1 MEKKKLYYIIG
12 GVSVIGIGIGLYFW
26 NKNKNAGDSS
36 ESKDLKTKSA
46 EETTDEP
53 KKLGKPN
60 VDAPAPKPSS
70 KPALAPKP
78 APKPAL
84 APTTTLADAVTSVI
98 QSAPVTTPIIV
109 DTYYP
114 PTLITRKDKRKAC
127 GRRPILKKK
136 RAEWQQ
142 CVDAG
147 GVASFEGYSN
157 QWEND
162 YMDFSGLDL
171 DL

>member
-12 GVSVIGIGIGLYFW
+12 GVSIIGIGIGLYFW
-26 NKNKNAGDSS
+26 NKNKNTGDRS

-53 KKLGKPN
+53 NKLGKPN
-60 VDAPAPKPSS
+60 VKVDA
-70 KPALAPKP
+70 L

-84 APTTTLADAVTSVI
+84 APTTAPATATALT
-98 QSAPVTTPIIV
+98 PVTAPIIV

-136 RAEWQQ
+136 RATWQQ

>member
-12 GVSVIGIGIGLYFW
+12 GVSIIGIGIGLYFW
-26 NKNKNAGDSS
+26 NKNKNTGDSS

-53 KKLGKPN
+53 KKSAKPN
-60 VDAPAPKPSS
+60 VKVDA
-70 KPALAPKP
+70 L

-84 APTTTLADAVTSVI
+84 APTTAPKP
-98 QSAPVTTPIIV
+98 APVFVAEPVTAPIIV

-136 RAEWQQ
+136 RATWQQ

>member
-1 MEKKKLYYIIG
+1 MEQKKLYYIIG
-12 GVSVIGIGIGLYFW
+12 GVSIIGIGIGLYFW

-60 VDAPAPKPSS
+60 VKADNTVVKNSS
-70 KPALAPKP
+70 ATLSTPAPKP
-78 APKPAL
+78 AP
-84 APTTTLADAVTSVI
+84 TT
-98 QSAPVTTPIIV
+98 APVFVAETVTAPIIV

-136 RAEWQQ
+136 RTEWQQ

>member
-1 MEKKKLYYIIG
+1 MFA
-12 GVSVIGIGIGLYFW
+12 VPV
-26 NKNKNAGDSS
+26 AD
-36 ESKDLKTKSA
+36 
-46 EETTDEP
+46 P
-53 KKLGKPN
+53 P
-60 VDAPAPKPSS
+60 PAPVRRAVMLHVDPAA
-70 KPALAPKP
+70 PTALAVRIELS
-78 APKPAL
+78 AA
-84 APTTTLADAVTSVI
+84 TEQIADAVTSVI